1 MFLAN
6 KGMTALLMC
15 PMRSALAV
23 SGVAR
28 TAYVVSY
35 IYEGPMLTQQEAET
49 LRGQLNY
56 TTTGMTQ
63 VSRLPDLFNQIRK
76 RLGYTT
82 DTPPA
87 TRSDPLSRKAYG
99 RNVDEV
105 CFRMRPPSASKLTA
119 LVAGTVGLL
128 ITVTYEGDG
137 PNTNTTGLIVVMS
150 VGLPGSGAEVEIE
163 NTAVSI
169 GDILRINDLYIKIDG
184 LLGET

>member
-6 KGMTALLMC
+6 KGMTSLLMC
-15 PMRSALAV
+15 PMRSSFAV
-23 SGVAR
+23 SGVVR
-28 TAYVVSY
+28 TTNVVSY
-35 IYEGPMLTQQEAET
+35 IYEGPMWTQQEAEAF
-49 LRGQLNY
+49 RGQLNY
-56 TTTGMTQ
+56 TATGMTQ
-63 VSRLPDLFNQIRK
+63 GSSLPGLFDQIRK

-87 TRSDPLSRKAYG
+87 TRGDSLLGEAYG

-105 CFRMRPPSASKLTA
+105 CFRMRSSSVSKLTA

-128 ITVTYEGDG
+128 ITVTYESY
-137 PNTNTTGLIVVMS
+137 NSSSTGLIVVMS

>member
-1 MFLAN
+1 MLLAN
-6 KGMTALLMC
+6 KGMMALLMG
-15 PMRSALAV
+15 PLRSTVAV
-23 SGVAR
+23 SGTPR
-28 TAYVVSY
+28 MSNVVSY
-35 IYEGPMLTQQEAET
+35 IYEGSMWTPQEAET
-49 LRGQLNY
+49 FKNQLTY
-56 TTTGMTQ
+56 TTTGMTAGNN
-63 VSRLPDLFNQIRK
+63 LANLFDPIRK

-87 TRSDPLSRKAYG
+87 ARGDALSGKAYG

-105 CFRMRPPSASKLTA
+105 CFRMRPPSVSKLTA

-128 ITVTYEGDG
+128 ITVAYE
-137 PNTNTTGLIVVMS
+137 NYNSNTTGLIVVMS

-163 NTAVSI
+163 NTSVAI